1 MGCKKVGHDHIW
13 PDTGTLIIQ
22 SCERRCNFCAV
33 QGLKKR
39 LSSASGL
46 REHVRSIH
54 VRKGPYKGL
63 TVSDLRDEERAQ
75 SESPG
80 RRGRARHRALT
91 DWTPTPGPSKRRRQE
106 SPDSVNSGAYCGIN
120 AGIKKERQSA
130 SLAVDCRPVDASSQH
145 SKRQKT
151 REREVAIGSEDDLG
165 AAFKGPPTPHEED
178 EISTSEVD
186 DEVRL
191 DDTPTQAKNEYAFV
205 TLAKA
210 RPTALSFGP
219 ALQEVVGDLLA
230 SLAMDA
236 DPTRLARKV
245 KEACQDL
252 HKAGAQ
258 PERVDQVRSL
268 LQHKLRDHLTSLLSV
283 LSSTTTGEQEHSAS
297 TKPGK
302 LKKIKKKRK
311 AKDKARDAHPRA
323 DPAETD
329 SAEAKSRATVKAAA
343 LTPGPLMR
351 AAGAISGHIGR
362 SYDKQ
367 YWTQPTF
374 VGAERHIMPEDDF
387 YVLLPFGTPDL
398 PFSDA
403 KLQEVQVA
411 CATAFA
417 ELQSFQRVFPWGK
430 SLWVAAF
437 RSRTDASAAQ
447 RAKLMIRNIP
457 CRPSHL
463 KCYGSPKTFGTD
475 FFKFGRLTLQEVAR
489 AFFDA
494 CQPYCG
500 STSQV
505 QLRLQRCNTGTRG
518 SLKLVAYFNT
528 APGLLRFCIPVAQ
541 SGETPFMLRF
551 LPMEVAKECW
561 LCRTHHRVQPHV
573 ALTTVMAKKKKAKK
587 SKGKGKAAPEE
598 LPESDY
604 DEIRRQYTNPDTGEV
619 NYEAFLDQ
627 ILREFIEAE
636 AEVSASADARAAAN
650 DASPSVTDSEV
661 VVFPDIDTLMRQ
673 IVLSQYELRKSMELP
688 PLPMTET
695 SRPLWDAIEE
705 NYRLLDELRAVGRNA
720 QGALQGV
727 IKAMRIACASATG
740 SGGVAASKQYTGA
753 TRAAQGMQIRF
764 EEAGEEFEKLSQ
776 LIESKVGVS
785 QMLAEE
791 EAISTGTVLISEL
804 EDLEDVYSSGGNQAA
819 LQYLIQQHIEVLEAY
834 NDSTQRHDTK
844 EEEKE
849 EDVDSEATTEEP
861 DEPATPQEP
870 VDYVVRTTPQS
881 EPQPAAQW
889 DVVSENVPP
898 GLDPATGIIDS
909 ESVEMIMKK
918 AESYQKSL
926 ADELEKMGL
935 RGKGGAS

>member
-1 MGCKKVGHDHIW
+1 M
-13 PDTGTLIIQ
+13 
-22 SCERRCNFCAV
+22 
-33 QGLKKR
+33 
-39 LSSASGL
+39 
-46 REHVRSIH
+46 
-54 VRKGPYKGL
+54 
-63 TVSDLRDEERAQ
+63 
-75 SESPG
+75 
-80 RRGRARHRALT
+80 
-91 DWTPTPGPSKRRRQE
+91 
-106 SPDSVNSGAYCGIN
+106 
-120 AGIKKERQSA
+120 
-130 SLAVDCRPVDASSQH
+130 
-145 SKRQKT
+145 
-151 REREVAIGSEDDLG
+151 
-165 AAFKGPPTPHEED
+165 
-178 EISTSEVD
+178 
-186 DEVRL
+186 
-191 DDTPTQAKNEYAFV
+191 
-205 TLAKA
+205 
-210 RPTALSFGP
+210 
-219 ALQEVVGDLLA
+219 
-230 SLAMDA
+230 
-236 DPTRLARKV
+236 
-245 KEACQDL
+245 
-252 HKAGAQ
+252 
-258 PERVDQVRSL
+258 
-268 LQHKLRDHLTSLLSV
+268 
-283 LSSTTTGEQEHSAS
+283 
-297 TKPGK
+297 
-302 LKKIKKKRK
+302 
-311 AKDKARDAHPRA
+311 
-323 DPAETD
+323 
-329 SAEAKSRATVKAAA
+329 
-343 LTPGPLMR
+343 
-351 AAGAISGHIGR
+351 
-362 SYDKQ
+362 
-367 YWTQPTF
+367 
-374 VGAERHIMPEDDF
+374 
-387 YVLLPFGTPDL
+387 
-398 PFSDA
+398 
-403 KLQEVQVA
+403 
-411 CATAFA
+411 
-417 ELQSFQRVFPWGK
+417 
-430 SLWVAAF
+430 
-437 RSRTDASAAQ
+437 
-447 RAKLMIRNIP
+447 
-457 CRPSHL
+457 
-463 KCYGSPKTFGTD
+463 
-475 FFKFGRLTLQEVAR
+475 
-489 AFFDA
+489 
-494 CQPYCG
+494 
-500 STSQV
+500 
-505 QLRLQRCNTGTRG
+505 
-518 SLKLVAYFNT
+518 
-528 APGLLRFCIPVAQ
+528 
-541 SGETPFMLRF
+541 
-551 LPMEVAKECW
+551 
-561 LCRTHHRVQPHV
+561 
-573 ALTTVMAKKKKAKK
+573 
-587 SKGKGKAAPEE
+587 
-598 LPESDY
+598 
-604 DEIRRQYTNPDTGEV
+604 

-819 LQYLIQQHIEVLEAY
+819 LQHLIQQHIEVLEAY